1 MYALLPNSRFKLS
14 PAIRLSPTLNRSLW
28 DFFYNLFALVVS
40 KVLYIFQRLASRHYS
55 NILRIIFDLMY
66 I

>member
-1 MYALLPNSRFKLS
+1 MHCFQTADSNLVQLSDYPLLL
-14 PAIRLSPTLNRSLW
+14 IDLCGG
-28 DFFYNLFALVVS
+28 FFFLNLFALVVS
-40 KVLYIFQRLASRHYS
+40 KVLYIFQRLASRHYL